1 MNLPSIPSASAV
13 VKGVIMTA
21 IALAVNKL
29 AKPYLPAPV
38 RDLLS

>member
-1 MNLPSIPSASAV
+1 MNLPSLPGPAAIVRGV
-13 VKGVIMTA
+13 VMTA
-21 IALAVNKL
+21 IALAVIKL